1 MSKVFGDMIG
11 RIFVGIWRGLDGLRK
26 FLHLVVLLT
35 IFGFVVGALRTSIPH
50 IADKSALVIAPKG
63 EIVEQ
68 LSGSAVDQAM
78 ARVQGDAREETLL
91 WDLVDALKAAKK
103 DARIAAVVLDLNSMT
118 AGGQPTLAEL
128 TAAIKDFRSSG
139 KKVVAHATSFLQES
153 YYVAAAADEIYL
165 DPMGLVAIDGYD
177 RYRTYYKDLLD
188 KLGVEV
194 NLFRVGAYK
203 SAAEVYVRS
212 DMSPE
217 DREESLAYLNGLWF
231 NYRKAVAEAR
241 GLTPT
246 DISDYVNNSV
256 PAMLAAK
263 GNSAK
268 VALDAKLVTGLKSS
282 LDVERRMVELV
293 GGDSKKTEEKV
304 EADKSDAGESYNS
317 TSLEDYL
324 RVVQAEKRARSGGKD
339 KIGVIIAAGEILD
352 GSQPPGS
359 VGGET
364 AAMLIRQAREDDDVK
379 AIVLR
384 VDSPGGSVFASE
396 QIYREVRAAQE
407 AGKTVVVSMG
417 DLAASGGY
425 YIASSADEIW
435 AHPATITGSI
445 GIFGAI
451 PTFQNTL
458 NKLGVSV
465 DGVGTTKLSG
475 QLRLDRPL
483 GEDAKVLLQS
493 FIERGYEEFLGH
505 VAEGR
510 KKTRDEVHAIAQ
522 GRVWIGTD
530 AKSNGLVDHLG
541 LFDQAVKSAA
551 KLAELSDDYEVE
563 RIEPELSWAESLALQ
578 IKVWFATNFVGDI
591 AAHIPALQVA
601 REFEPLQRELTRW
614 SRMNARDNRYAYC
627 FCDVR

>member
-1 MSKVFGDMIG
+1 MIG
-11 RIFVGIWRGLDGLRK
+11 RLFVGIWRGLDGLRK

-50 IADKSALVIAPKG
+50 IADSSALVIAPKG

-68 LSGSAVDQAM
+68 LSGSPVDQAIE
-78 ARVQGDAREETLL
+78 RVQGDRKEETLI
-91 WDLVDALKAAKK
+91 WDLIDALKAAKK
-103 DARIAAVVLDLNSMT
+103 DARIKAAVIDLNYMSG
-118 AGGQPTLAEL
+118 GGQPTLAEF

-165 DPMGLVAIDGYD
+165 DPMGLVAIDGYE

-188 KLGVEV
+188 KIGVEI

-203 SAAEVYVRS
+203 SAAEVYVRT

-217 DREESLAYLNGLWF
+217 DREESLAYLNALWLS
-231 NYRKAVAEAR
+231 YRTAVAEAR

-246 DISDYVNNSV
+246 DISDYVANLV

-263 GNSAK
+263 GDAAK

-293 GGDSKKTEEKV
+293 GGDSPRKNKEKV
-304 EADKSDAGESYNS
+304 EQDESDSGESFNS

-324 RVVQAEKRARSGGKD
+324 HVVHAEKRAEGVGKD
-339 KIGVIIAAGEILD
+339 KIGVIIASGEILD
-352 GSQPPGS
+352 GSQPPGT

-364 AAMLIRQAREDDDVK
+364 AASLIREAREDNDVK

-384 VDSPGGSVFASE
+384 IDSPGGSVFASE
-396 QIYREVRAAQE
+396 EIYREVRAAQ
-407 AGKTVVVSMG
+407 ADGKPVVVSMG

-458 NKLGVSV
+458 NKIGVNV
-465 DGVGTTKLSG
+465 DGVGTTNLSG
-475 QLRLDRPL
+475 QLRVDRAMGP
-483 GEDAKVLLQS
+483 DAKILLQS
-493 FIERGYEEFLGH
+493 FIERGYEEFLAH

-530 AKSNGLVDHLG
+530 AKKNGLVDQLG
-541 LFDQAVKSAA
+541 L
-551 KLAELSDDYEVE
+551 
-563 RIEPELSWAESLALQ
+563 
-578 IKVWFATNFVGDI
+578 
-591 AAHIPALQVA
+591 
-601 REFEPLQRELTRW
+601 
-614 SRMNARDNRYAYC
+614 
-627 FCDVR
+627 

>member
-1 MSKVFGDMIG
+1 MIG
-11 RIFVGIWRGLDGLRK
+11 RIFSGIFRGLDVLRK
-26 FLHLVVLLT
+26 FLHLVVLLV

-50 IADKSALVIAPKG
+50 IADASALVLAPKG

-68 LSGSAVDQAM
+68 LTGSPVDQAI
-78 ARVQGDAREETLL
+78 AKVQGDAQAETLL

-103 DARIAAVVLDLNSMT
+103 DARISAVVLDLNYMSG
-118 AGGQPTLAEL
+118 GGQPTLAEL

-139 KKVVAHATSFLQES
+139 KKVVAYATTFLQES
-153 YYVAAAADEIYL
+153 YYVASAADEIYL
-165 DPMGLVAIDGYD
+165 DPQGLVAIDGYE
-177 RYRTYYKDLLD
+177 RYRMYYKDLFE
-188 KLGVEV
+188 KLGVDF

-203 SAAEVYVRS
+203 SAAEVYIRT
-212 DMSPE
+212 DMSAE
-217 DREESLAYLNGLWF
+217 DREESLAYLNGLWLS
-231 NYRKAVAEAR
+231 YRTAVAESR

-246 DISDYVNNSV
+246 DISDYVTNLV
-256 PAMLAAK
+256 PSMLAAK
-263 GNSAK
+263 GDAAK
-268 VALDAKLVTGLKSS
+268 VALDSKLVTGLKTS
-282 LDVERRMVELV
+282 LEVERRMVALV
-293 GGDSKKTEEKV
+293 GGDTAEETKDKAK
-304 EADKSDAGESYNS
+304 ADESDAGESYNS

-324 RVVQAEKRARSGGKD
+324 RIVHAEKRAHAAGKPR
-339 KIGVIIAAGEILD
+339 IGVIVAAGEILD
-352 GSQPPGS
+352 GTQPPGT

-364 AAMLIRQAREDDDVK
+364 AAGLIRQAREDDDVK

-396 QIYREVRAAQE
+396 QIYREVRATQA
-407 AGKTVVVSMG
+407 AGKPVVVSMG

-458 NKLGVSV
+458 KKIGVNV
-465 DGVGTTKLSG
+465 DGVGTTNLSG

-483 GEDAKVLLQS
+483 GDDAKVLLQS
-493 FIERGYEEFLGH
+493 FIERGYEEFLAH

-530 AKSNGLVDHLG
+530 ARKNGLVDQLG

-551 KLAELSDDYEVE
+551 KLAKLTGDYDVE
-563 RIEPELSWAESLALQ
+563 RIEPQLTWAETIALQ
-578 IKVWFATNFVGDI
+578 IRVWFAKNFIGDV
-591 AAHIPALQVA
+591 AAHMPALQVA
-601 REFEPLQRELTRW
+601 RQLEPLQRELTRW
-614 SRMNARDNRYAYC
+614 SRMHSRDNRYVYC

>member
-1 MSKVFGDMIG
+1 MIA
-11 RIFVGIWRGLDGLRK
+11 RIFGVIWRGLDGLRK
-26 FLHLVVLLT
+26 FLHLVLLLT
-35 IFGFVVGALRTSIPH
+35 IFGFLVGALRTSIPH
-50 IADKSALVIAPKG
+50 IANKSALVIAPKG

-68 LSGSAVDQAM
+68 LTGSPVDQAI
-78 ARVQGDAREETLL
+78 AKAQGDTQAETLL
-91 WDLVDALKAAKK
+91 WDLIDAIKAAKK
-103 DARIAAVVLDLNSMT
+103 DERIKALVFDLNYMT
-118 AGGQPTLAEL
+118 GGGQPTLAEL
-128 TAAIKDFRSSG
+128 TAAIKDFRASG
-139 KKVVAHATSFLQES
+139 KKVIAYGTSFLQES
-153 YYVAAAADEIYL
+153 YYVASFADEIYL
-165 DPMGLVAIDGYD
+165 DPQGLVAIDGYE
-177 RYRTYYKDLLD
+177 RYRTYYKDLFD
-188 KLGVEV
+188 KIGVEV

-203 SAAEVYVRS
+203 SAAEVYVRT

-217 DREESLAYLNGLWF
+217 DREESLAYLNALWLS
-231 NYRKAVAEAR
+231 YRTAVGEAR
-241 GLTPT
+241 GLTAT
-246 DISDYVNNSV
+246 DISDYVKNLV
-256 PAMLAAK
+256 PAMIAAK
-263 GNSAK
+263 GDAAK

-282 LDVERRMVELV
+282 LDVERRLVELV
-293 GGDSKKTEEKV
+293 GSDSGEHNEEKV
-304 EADKSDAGESYNS
+304 EAGESDAGESYNS

-324 RVVQAEKRARSGGKD
+324 RIVHAEKRARAVGKPRV
-339 KIGVIIAAGEILD
+339 GVIVASGEILD
-352 GSQPPGS
+352 GSQPPGT
-359 VGGET
+359 VGGQT
-364 AAMLIRQAREDDDVK
+364 AADLIRSARQDDDVK

-396 QIYREVRAAQE
+396 QIYREVRAAQ
-407 AGKTVVVSMG
+407 ADGKPVVVSMG

-458 NKLGVSV
+458 KKIGVNV
-465 DGVGTTKLSG
+465 DGVGTTNLSG
-475 QLRLDRPL
+475 QLRIDRPL

-493 FIERGYEEFLGH
+493 FIEHGYEEFLAH

-530 AKSNGLVDHLG
+530 AKNNGLVDELG

-551 KLAELSDDYEVE
+551 KRADLADGYEVE
-563 RIEPELSWAESLALQ
+563 RIEPELSWAETLALQ
-578 IKVWFATNFVGDI
+578 IRVWFARNFVGDI
-591 AAHIPALQVA
+591 TARIPGMQVA
-601 REFEPLQRELTRW
+601 RHLEPLQRELARW

>member
-1 MSKVFGDMIG
+1 MIG

-26 FLHLVVLLT
+26 FLHLLVLLT

-50 IADKSALVIAPKG
+50 IADASALVIAPKG

-68 LSGSAVDQAM
+68 LSGSPVDQALEK
-78 ARVQGDAREETLL
+78 VQGNRKEETLL
-91 WDLVDALKAAKK
+91 WDLIDALEAAKK
-103 DARIAAVVLDLNSMT
+103 DARIAAVVIDLNYMSG
-118 AGGQPTLAEL
+118 GGQPTLAEF

-165 DPMGLVAIDGYD
+165 DPLGLVAIDGYE
-177 RYRTYYKDLLD
+177 RYRTYYKELFD

-203 SAAEVYVRS
+203 SAAEVYVRT

-217 DREESLAYLNGLWF
+217 DREESLAYLNALWLS
-231 NYRKAVAEAR
+231 YRTAVAEAR

-246 DISDYVNNSV
+246 DISDYVANLV

-263 GNSAK
+263 GDAAK

-282 LDVERRMVELV
+282 LDVERRMVALV
-293 GGDSKKTEEKV
+293 GGDSPKENEEKL
-304 EADKSDAGESYNS
+304 EADESEAGESFNS
-317 TSLEDYL
+317 TSLEEYL
-324 RVVQAEKRARSGGKD
+324 RVVHAEKSARGAGKD
-339 KIGVIIAAGEILD
+339 KIGVIIASGEILD
-352 GSQPPGS
+352 GSQPPGT

-364 AAMLIRQAREDDDVK
+364 AASLIREAREDDDVK
-379 AIVLR
+379 AIVIR

-396 QIYREVRAAQE
+396 QIYREVRAAQAE
-407 AGKTVVVSMG
+407 GKPVVVSMG

-458 NKLGVSV
+458 KKIGVNV
-465 DGVGTTKLSG
+465 DGVGTTNLSG
-475 QLRLDRPL
+475 QLRIDRPL

-493 FIERGYEEFLGH
+493 FIERGYEEFLAH

-530 AKSNGLVDHLG
+530 AKKNGLVDQLG

-551 KLAELSDDYEVE
+551 KRANLTGDYEVE
-563 RIEPELSWAESLALQ
+563 RIEPELTWAESLALQ
-578 IKVWFATNFVGDI
+578 IKVWFAKNFVGDI
-591 AAHIPALQVA
+591 ASRIPALQVA
-601 REFEPLQRELTRW
+601 REFEPLQRELARW

>member
-1 MSKVFGDMIG
+1 MIG

-50 IADKSALVIAPKG
+50 IADKSALVIEPKG

-78 ARVQGDAREETLL
+78 ARVQGDARDETLL

-103 DARIAAVVLDLNSMT
+103 DARISAVVLDLNSMT

-139 KKVVAHATSFLQES
+139 KKVVAHATSYLQES
-153 YYVAAAADEIYL
+153 YYVASAADEIYL

-352 GSQPPGS
+352 GSQPPGT

-551 KLAELSDDYEVE
+551 RLAELSDDYEVE

>member
-1 MSKVFGDMIG
+1 MIG

-50 IADKSALVIAPKG
+50 IADASALVIAPKG

-103 DARIAAVVLDLNSMT
+103 DARISAVVLDLDSMT

-139 KKVVAHATSFLQES
+139 KKVVAHATSYLQES
-153 YYVAAAADEIYL
+153 YYVASAADEIYL

-203 SAAEVYVRS
+203 SAAEVYVRT

-217 DREESLAYLNGLWF
+217 DREESIAYLNGLWF

-352 GSQPPGS
+352 GSQSPGT

-407 AGKTVVVSMG
+407 GGKIVVVSMG

-475 QLRLDRPL
+475 QLRLDRAL

-551 KLAELSDDYEVE
+551 KLADLTGDYEVE

>member
-1 MSKVFGDMIG
+1 MIG
-11 RIFVGIWRGLDGLRK
+11 RIFLGIWHGLDWLRR
-26 FLHLVVLLT
+26 FLHLVLLLT
-35 IFGFVVGALRTSIPH
+35 IFGFVIGALRTSIPH
-50 IADKSALVIAPKG
+50 IADHSALVLAPKG

-68 LSGSAVDQAM
+68 LTGSPVDQAI
-78 ARVQGDAREETLL
+78 AKVQGEGQQETLL
-91 WDLVDALKAAKK
+91 WDLIDALKAAKK
-103 DARIAAVVLDLNSMT
+103 DQRIAAVVIDLDYMSG
-118 AGGQPTLAEL
+118 GGQPTLAEFV
-128 TAAIKDFRSSG
+128 AAIKDFRSSG

-153 YYVAAAADEIYL
+153 YYVAAAADEVYL
-165 DPMGLVAIDGYD
+165 DPQGLVAIDGYE
-177 RYRTYYKDLLD
+177 RYRSYYKELFD

-203 SAAEVYVRS
+203 SAAEVYVRT

-217 DREESLAYLNGLWF
+217 DREESLAYLNALWLS
-231 NYRKAVAEAR
+231 YRTAVAEAR

-246 DISDYVNNSV
+246 DISDYVANLV

-263 GNSAK
+263 GDAAK

-282 LDVERRMVELV
+282 LEVERRMVQLV
-293 GGDSKKTEEKV
+293 GSDDPKETHDKV
-304 EADKSDAGESYNS
+304 EAGESDAGESYNS

-324 RVVQAEKRARSGGKD
+324 RVAHAEKAARGAGKP
-339 KIGVIIAAGEILD
+339 KIGVIIASGEILD
-352 GSQPPGS
+352 GSQPPGT

-364 AAMLIRQAREDDDVK
+364 TADLIREARDDDDVK

-396 QIYREVRAAQE
+396 QIYREVRAAQ
-407 AGKTVVVSMG
+407 ADGKPVIVSMG

-458 NKLGVSV
+458 KKIGVSV
-465 DGVGTTKLSG
+465 DGVGTTNLSG
-475 QLRLDRPL
+475 QLRIDRPL

-493 FIERGYEEFLGH
+493 FIEHGYEEFLAH

-530 AKSNGLVDHLG
+530 AKKNGLVDQLG
-541 LFDQAVKSAA
+541 LYDQAVKSAA
-551 KLAELSDDYEVE
+551 KRAELTGEYDVE
-563 RIEPELSWAESLALQ
+563 RIEPELSWAEELALE
-578 IKVWFATNFVGDI
+578 IKVWFARNFVGEI
-591 AAHIPALQVA
+591 AARVPALQVS
-601 REFEPLQRELTRW
+601 RQLEPLQRELARW

>member
-1 MSKVFGDMIG
+1 MIG

-50 IADKSALVIAPKG
+50 IADASALVIAPKG

-68 LSGSAVDQAM
+68 LSGSPVDQAL

-91 WDLVDALKAAKK
+91 WDLIDALKAAKK

-139 KKVVAHATSFLQES
+139 KKVVAHATSFMQES

-165 DPMGLVAIDGYD
+165 DPMGLVAIDGYE
-177 RYRTYYKDLLD
+177 RYRTYYKDLFD
-188 KLGVEV
+188 KLGVEI

-263 GNSAK
+263 GDSAK

-293 GGDSKKTEEKV
+293 GGDSKKTEEKA
-304 EADKSDAGESYNS
+304 EAKKSDAGESYNS

-324 RVVQAEKRARSGGKD
+324 RVVQAEKRARSAGSD

-352 GSQPPGS
+352 GSQPPGT

-364 AAMLIRQAREDDDVK
+364 AAMLIRKAREDEDVK

-396 QIYREVRAAQE
+396 QIYREVRAVQE
-407 AGKTVVVSMG
+407 AGKPVVVSMG

-451 PTFQNTL
+451 PTFQKTL
-458 NKLGVSV
+458 SKIGVSV

-493 FIERGYEEFLGH
+493 FIERGYEEFLAH

-530 AKSNGLVDHLG
+530 AKENGLVDHLG

-551 KLAELSDDYEVE
+551 KLADLTGDYEVE
-563 RIEPELSWAESLALQ
+563 RLEPELSWAESLALQ
-578 IKVWFATNFVGDI
+578 IKVWFAKNFFGEIV
-591 AAHIPALQVA
+591 AHTPMLQVA
-601 REFEPLQRELTRW
+601 RELEPLQRELTRW

>member
-1 MSKVFGDMIG
+1 MIG

-26 FLHLVVLLT
+26 FLHLLVLLT

-50 IADKSALVIAPKG
+50 IADASALVIAPKG

-68 LSGSAVDQAM
+68 LSGSPVDQALEK
-78 ARVQGDAREETLL
+78 VQGNRKEETLI

-103 DARIAAVVLDLNSMT
+103 DARIAAVVIDLNYMSG
-118 AGGQPTLAEL
+118 GGQPTLAEL

-153 YYVAAAADEIYL
+153 YYVAASADEIYL
-165 DPMGLVAIDGYD
+165 DPLGLVAIDGYE
-177 RYRTYYKDLLD
+177 RYRTYYKELFD

-203 SAAEVYVRS
+203 SAAEVYVRT

-217 DREESLAYLNGLWF
+217 DREESLAYLNALWLS
-231 NYRKAVAEAR
+231 YRTAVAESR

-246 DISDYVNNSV
+246 DISDYVANLV

-263 GNSAK
+263 GDAAK

-282 LDVERRMVELV
+282 LDVERRMVALV
-293 GGDSKKTEEKV
+293 GGDSPEETEEKI
-304 EADKSDAGESYNS
+304 EADESDAGESFNS

-324 RVVQAEKRARSGGKD
+324 RVVHAEKNARGAGKD
-339 KIGVIIAAGEILD
+339 KIGVIIASGEILD
-352 GSQPPGS
+352 GSQPPGT

-364 AAMLIRQAREDDDVK
+364 AASLIREAREDDDVK
-379 AIVLR
+379 AIVIR

-396 QIYREVRAAQE
+396 QIYREVRAAQ
-407 AGKTVVVSMG
+407 ADGKPVVVSMG

-458 NKLGVSV
+458 KKIGVSV
-465 DGVGTTKLSG
+465 DGVGTTNLSG
-475 QLRLDRPL
+475 QLRIDRPL

-493 FIERGYEEFLGH
+493 FIERGYEEFLAH

-530 AKSNGLVDHLG
+530 AKKNGLVDQLG

-551 KLAELSDDYEVE
+551 KRANLTDYDVE
-563 RIEPELSWAESLALQ
+563 RIEPELTWAETLALQ
-578 IKVWFATNFVGDI
+578 IKVWFAKNFVGDI

-601 REFEPLQRELTRW
+601 REFEPLQRELARW

>member
-1 MSKVFGDMIG
+1 MIG

-50 IADKSALVIAPKG
+50 ISDKSALVISPVG

-68 LSGSAVDQAM
+68 LSGDAVDQAL
-78 ARVQGDAREETLL
+78 ARVQGDRREETLL

-103 DARIAAVVLDLNSMT
+103 DARIAAVVIDLDSMT
-118 AGGQPTLAEL
+118 GGGQPTLAEL

-139 KKVVAHATSFLQES
+139 KKVVAHATSYLQES
-153 YYVAAAADEIYL
+153 YYVASAADEIYL

-177 RYRTYYKDLLD
+177 RYRTYYKELFD

-194 NLFRVGAYK
+194 NLFRVGVYK
-203 SAAEVYVRS
+203 SAAEVYTRT

-217 DREESLAYLNGLWF
+217 DREESLAYLNALWLS
-231 NYRKAVAEAR
+231 YRTAVAQAR

-246 DISDYVNNSV
+246 DISDYVSNSV

-263 GNSAK
+263 GDAAK
-268 VALDAKLVTGLKSS
+268 VALDARLVTGLKSS
-282 LDVERRMVELV
+282 IDVERRMVELV
-293 GGDSKKTEEKV
+293 GGDSPKENEEKV
-304 EADKSDAGESYNS
+304 EADESDAGESYNS
-317 TSLEDYL
+317 TSLDDYL
-324 RVVQAEKRARSGGKD
+324 RIVHAEKEARGAGSD
-339 KIGVIIAAGEILD
+339 KIGVIVAAGEILD
-352 GSQPPGS
+352 GSQPPGT
-359 VGGET
+359 VGGQS
-364 AAMLIRQAREDDDVK
+364 AANLIREAREDDDIK

-396 QIYREVRAAQE
+396 QIYREVRAAQK
-407 AGKTVVVSMG
+407 AGKPVVVSMG

-458 NKLGVSV
+458 KKIGVSV
-465 DGVGTTKLSG
+465 DGVGTTNLSG
-475 QLRLDRPL
+475 QVRLDKPL
-483 GEDAKVLLQS
+483 GEDAKVLIQS
-493 FIERGYEEFLGH
+493 FIERGYEEFLAH

-530 AKSNGLVDHLG
+530 AKEKGLVDQLG
-541 LFDQAVKSAA
+541 LFDEAVKSAA
-551 KLAELSDDYEVE
+551 RLADVDEYEIK

-578 IKVWFATNFVGDI
+578 IRVWFAKNFVGDI
-591 AAHIPALQVA
+591 AARIPALQVA
-601 REFEPLQRELTRW
+601 REFEPLQREIMRW

>member
-1 MSKVFGDMIG
+1 MIG

-50 IADKSALVIAPKG
+50 IADKSALVIEPKG

-78 ARVQGDAREETLL
+78 ARVQGDARDETLL

-103 DARIAAVVLDLNSMT
+103 DARISAVVLDLNSMT

-139 KKVVAHATSFLQES
+139 KKVVAHATSYLQES
-153 YYVAAAADEIYL
+153 YYVASAADEIYL

-352 GSQPPGS
+352 GSQPPGT

-551 KLAELSDDYEVE
+551 RLAELSDDYEVE

-601 REFEPLQRELTRW
+601 REFEPLERELTRW

>member
-1 MSKVFGDMIG
+1 MIG

-50 IADKSALVIAPKG
+50 IADKSALVIEPKG

-68 LSGSAVDQAM
+68 LSGSAVDQAL
-78 ARVQGDAREETLL
+78 ARVQGDAKEETLL
-91 WDLVDALKAAKK
+91 WDLIDALKAAKK
-103 DARIAAVVLDLNSMT
+103 DERIAAVVIDLNYMSG
-118 AGGQPTLAEL
+118 GGQPTLAEF

-139 KKVVAHATSFLQES
+139 KKVVAHATSYLQES
-153 YYVAAAADEIYL
+153 YYVASAADEIYL
-165 DPMGLVAIDGYD
+165 DPMGLVAIDGYE
-177 RYRTYYKDLLD
+177 RYRTYYKELLD
-188 KLGVEV
+188 KIGVEV

-217 DREESLAYLNGLWF
+217 DREESLAYLNALWF

-293 GGDSKKTEEKV
+293 GGDSKTTEEKV

-352 GSQPPGS
+352 GSQPPGT

-396 QIYREVRAAQE
+396 EIYREVRAAQE

-425 YIASSADEIW
+425 YIASSDDEIW

-465 DGVGTTKLSG
+465 DGVGTTNLSG
-475 QLRLDRPL
+475 QLRLDRAL
-483 GEDAKVLLQS
+483 GDDAKVLLQS
-493 FIERGYEEFLGH
+493 TIDHGYEEFLAR
-505 VAEGR
+505 VADGR
-510 KKTRDEVHAIAQ
+510 KKTRDDIHAIAQ
-522 GRVWIGTD
+522 GHVWVGTD
-530 AKSNGLVDHLG
+530 AKNNGLVDHLG
-541 LFDQAVKSAA
+541 LFDGAVKAAATRA
-551 KLAELSDDYEVE
+551 KLKGDYDVE

-578 IKVWFATNFVGDI
+578 IKVWFAKNFVGDL
-591 AAHIPALQVA
+591 ASRSPLL
-601 REFEPLQRELTRW
+601 RMTKSLEPVQRELERW
-614 SRMNARDNRYAYC
+614 SRMSSRDNRYVYC

>member
-1 MSKVFGDMIG
+1 MIG

-26 FLHLVVLLT
+26 FLHLLVLLT

-50 IADKSALVIAPKG
+50 IADASALVIAPKG
-63 EIVEQ
+63 QIVEQ
-68 LSGSAVDQAM
+68 LSGSPVDQAIE
-78 ARVQGDAREETLL
+78 RVQGDAKAETLL

-103 DARIAAVVLDLNSMT
+103 DVRIAAVVLDLNSMT
-118 AGGQPTLAEL
+118 GGGQPTLAEL
-128 TAAIKDFRSSG
+128 SAAIKDFRSSG
-139 KKVVAHATSFLQES
+139 KKVVAHATSYLQES

-165 DPMGLVAIDGYD
+165 DPLGLIAIDGYE
-177 RYRTYYKDLLD
+177 RYRTYYKALFD

-217 DREESLAYLNGLWF
+217 DREESLAYLNALWF
-231 NYRKAVAEAR
+231 SYRTAVAEAR

-246 DISDYVNNSV
+246 DISDYVNNLV

-282 LDVERRMVELV
+282 IDVERRMVELV
-293 GGDSKKTEEKV
+293 GGDSSRKTEEKV
-304 EADKSDAGESYNS
+304 EAEESDAGESYNS

-324 RVVQAEKRARSGGKD
+324 RVVQAEKRARSAGAD

-352 GSQPPGS
+352 GSQPPGT

-364 AAMLIRQAREDDDVK
+364 AAMLIREAREDDDVK

-396 QIYREVRAAQE
+396 QIYREVRAAQA
-407 AGKTVVVSMG
+407 AGKPVVVSMG

-458 NKLGVSV
+458 NKIGVNV

-475 QLRLDRPL
+475 QLRIDRPL

-493 FIERGYEEFLGH
+493 FIERGYEEFLAH

-551 KLAELSDDYEVE
+551 KLADLTGDYDVE
-563 RIEPELSWAESLALQ
+563 RIEPRLSWAESLALQ
-578 IKVWFATNFVGDI
+578 IKVWFAKNFVGEI
-591 AAHIPALQVA
+591 VSHTPMLQVA
-601 REFEPLQRELTRW
+601 REFEPLQRELARW